1 MGNEQLGHSIKV
13 CIRACRIT
21 HVINTISASQ
31 LHFLTNIRM
40 LNWLFAASKLHKHR
54 GTCCTAEWPY
64 CPVAIYTLLIFI
76 NLNFDFLVLYKM
88 YFQNSF
94 ANRSIK
100 WKSNFT
106 SHLQHSHLCCVRY
119 KIYNSHLRPEF
130 VYADT
135 TRSLMS

>member
-1 MGNEQLGHSIKV
+1 
-13 CIRACRIT
+13 
-21 HVINTISASQ
+21 
-31 LHFLTNIRM
+31 M

-64 CPVAIYTLLIFI
+64 CPVTILCADLLIFYIYFLLLIFI
-76 NLNFDFLVLYKM
+76 NCNFDFLVLYKM

-100 WKSNFT
+100 FKSFT
-106 SHLQHSHLCCVRY
+106 SHLQHSHPCCIRC

-130 VYADT
+130 VYMLIQHG
-135 TRSLMS
+135 RSCRKQRLQRFCASLLAEPRGFVRDLRD